1 MQAADWREQLAV
13 AGYAVVRGVALDG
26 DNRALRALAATLG
39 ATSASG
45 VGAAPNQPNAEAD
58 GISRVEAMD
67 LPRRDPA
74 GREILSTTAGV
85 FPLHTDDTFVA
96 RPARYVLMY
105 CWKADAAGGGVSQLA
120 HVRDL
125 LPQLAGQSRAHLRE
139 AVFASPF
146 GPAPVLWGDAASA
159 TPCIRFNHRDFAS
172 FGERYGPVLTADRVR
187 ILDEVLVAARAC
199 AVDVRLAAGDC
210 LVVDNHRVLHGRT
223 AFDPGSGRLLKR
235 LRVA

>member
-26 DNRALRALAATLG
+26 NNRALRTLAAKLG
-39 ATSASG
+39 TTSAGG
-45 VGAAPNQPNAEAD
+45 VSIAPNQPNVEAD

-96 RPARYVLMY
+96 RPARYVLMH

-120 HVRDL
+120 HVSDILSR
-125 LPQLAGQSRAHLRE
+125 LAAQSSAALRE
-139 AVFASPF
+139 AAFASPF
-146 GPAPVLWGDAASA
+146 GPAPVLWDDAASA

-172 FGERYGPVLTADRVR
+172 FGERYGPALSADQVRV
-187 ILDEVLVAARAC
+187 LDEVLVAARAC
-199 AVDVRLAAGDC
+199 AVEVRLAAGDC
-210 LVVDNHRVLHGRT
+210 LVVDNHRMLHGRT

-235 LRVA
+235 LRVS

>member
-39 ATSASG
+39 ATSGSG
-45 VGAAPNQPNAEAD
+45 AGTAQNQPNVEAE

-74 GREILSTTAGV
+74 GREILSTTAGI
-85 FPLHTDDTFVA
+85 FPPHTDDTFVA
-96 RPARYVLMY
+96 RPARYVLMH

-120 HVRDL
+120 HVSDILPL
-125 LPQLAGQSRAHLRE
+125 LAPRSRAHLRE

-146 GPAPVLWGDAASA
+146 GPAPVLWDDTASA

-172 FGERYGPVLTADRVR
+172 FGERYGPVLAADQVRV
-187 ILDEVLVAARAC
+187 LDEVLKAARAC
-199 AVDVRLAAGDC
+199 AIEVRLAAGDC
-210 LVVDNHRVLHGRT
+210 LVVDNHRMLHGRT
-223 AFDPGSGRLLKR
+223 AFDAGSGRLLKR
-235 LRVA
+235 LRVS

>member
-45 VGAAPNQPNAEAD
+45 VGAALNQPNVEAD

-67 LPRRDPA
+67 VPRQDPA
-74 GREILSTTAGV
+74 GRKILSTTAGV

-96 RPARYVLMY
+96 RPARYVLMH

-120 HVRDL
+120 HVRDI
-125 LPQLAGQSRAHLRE
+125 LPQLAAQSRAKLRE
-139 AVFASPF
+139 AAFPSPF
-146 GPAPVLWGDAASA
+146 GPAPVLWDDAASA
-159 TPCIRFNHRDFAS
+159 TSCIRYNHRDFVS
-172 FGERYGPVLTADRVR
+172 FSERYGPALTADQARL
-187 ILDEVLVAARAC
+187 LDDVLAAARTC

-210 LVVDNHRVLHGRT
+210 LVVDNHRMLHGRT
-223 AFDPGSGRLLKR
+223 AFNPGSGRLLKR
-235 LRVA
+235 LRVS

>member
-1 MQAADWREQLAV
+1 MQAAHWREQLAV
-13 AGYAVVRGVALDG
+13 AGHAVVRGVALDG
-26 DNRALRALAATLG
+26 ENRALRALAVTLG

-45 VGAAPNQPNAEAD
+45 SAPTPNQPNVEAN

-85 FPLHTDDTFVA
+85 FPLHTDDTFVV
-96 RPARYVLMY
+96 RPARYVLMH

-125 LPQLAGQSRAHLRE
+125 LPRLSAQSKAALRA

-146 GPAPVLWGDAASA
+146 GPSPVLWEDASSG
-159 TPCIRFNHRDFAS
+159 TPCIRFNHRDLAS
-172 FGERYGPVLTADRVR
+172 FGERYGPALTADQTRV
-187 ILDEVLVAARAC
+187 LDEVLVAARAS
-199 AVDVRLAAGDC
+199 AIDIRLAAGDC

-235 LRVA
+235 LRVS